1 MPIAVSSRPTPD
13 VTASPTRDRADPAR
27 TVAPKAP
34 RPASA
39 MGEFIRVSR
48 RILSATR
55 LAPIYARDA
64 VKAMK
69 VFAEPGRFL
78 SAYIVG
84 RPLDG
89 QVVRLRSGFEIETS
103 TSASDFATLMVV
115 LVRQDYGPI
124 PRGGV
129 VVDVGANIGAFMLYA
144 ILGGASRVISFEP
157 SREAFSVLGRNVER
171 NQLADRV
178 IVRQLAV
185 SGVGGSTVWFPTTS
199 SPSNRIVDHA
209 PAEGGL
215 SGHEEV
221 STTSVAE
228 IVDTHGDVDLLKLD
242 CEGAEYDIVAATKPD
257 AWSRIRAVCIEY
269 HKGRTEALIAPLV
282 SAGFHLKHHARD
294 ARWPDDIGMLHFARG

>member
-1 MPIAVSSRPTPD
+1 MTIAVSSRLTPD
-13 VTASPTRDRADPAR
+13 VTASPARDRADPAR
-27 TVAPKAP
+27 PGAPKAP

-55 LAPIYARDA
+55 LA
-64 VKAMK
+64 
-69 VFAEPGRFL
+69 
-78 SAYIVG
+78 
-84 RPLDG
+84 
-89 QVVRLRSGFEIETS
+89 
-103 TSASDFATLMVV
+103 
-115 LVRQDYGPI
+115 
-124 PRGGV
+124 
-129 VVDVGANIGAFMLYA
+129 
-144 ILGGASRVISFEP
+144 
-157 SREAFSVLGRNVER
+157 
-171 NQLADRV
+171 
-178 IVRQLAV
+178 V

-199 SPSNRIVDHA
+199 SPSNRMVDHA

-221 STTSVAE
+221 FTTSVAE